1 MLPTAT
7 LRIECSMLNSPMP
20 TSGSVF
26 VDGKMVAVFTLD
38 ELKRAVQELER
49 LENAYRMK
57 LRLYPD
63 F

>member
-7 LRIECSMLNSPMP
+7 LRIECSMMNSPMP
-20 TSGSVF
+20 TGGGVF

-38 ELKRAVQELER
+38 ELKRAVHELER

>member
-1 MLPTAT
+1 MIPTAT

-20 TSGSVF
+20 TGGSVF

-38 ELKRAVQELER
+38 ELKRAIKEVER
-49 LENAYRMK
+49 LENAYRIS
-57 LRLYPD
+57 LRFPSQ

>member
-38 ELKRAVQELER
+38 ELKRAANELER
-49 LENAYRMK
+49 LENAFRVS
-57 LRLYPD
+57 LRFPPAL
-63 F
+63 